1 VTGEPPPPKDRL
13 VEAVRQRADRRRE
26 ARRLPSFARNF
37 GQIGVLGWQI
47 VVPALVGLAL
57 GRWLDHRLASGI
69 FWTAPLLIVGT
80 GLGCWSAWK
89 WVQRQ

>member
-1 VTGEPPPPKDRL
+1 MTGEPPLPENKLAD
-13 VEAVRQRADRRRE
+13 AVRERAERRRE

-47 VVPALVGLAL
+47 VVPALVGLAI
-57 GRWLDHRLASGI
+57 GRWVDHRLASGI
-69 FWTAPLLIVGT
+69 FWTAPLLVIGT

-89 WVQRQ
+89 WMQRQ